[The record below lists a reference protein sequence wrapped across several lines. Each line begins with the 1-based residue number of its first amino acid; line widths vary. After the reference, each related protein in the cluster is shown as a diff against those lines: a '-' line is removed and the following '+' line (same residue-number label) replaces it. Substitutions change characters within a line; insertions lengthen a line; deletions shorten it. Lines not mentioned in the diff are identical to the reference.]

1 MKQFCALLYA
11 VLAIAILPALFIT
24 TTVGCS
30 PDSEE
35 KEEEVLIPP
44 VPEPIPEP
52 EPSWADGI
60 VEIEIGRHRSGSQ
73 LLSAIEE
80 KGFKARR
87 MMGPNLRRRDF
98 PVSNQP
104 GTSYITIVTLLEAG
118 LTEIVTIDEIRE
130 RFRELGY
137 RPMTLE
143 EAAELRIQLTDQPD
157 STKDSELSDME
168 KRWSYFFV
176 LITEEHAE
184 YLANEGE
191 EFMPTLYRAS
201 VRARYGE
208 EFGLGILSAERR
220 IFDPHIEELKMVTL
234 LQDTVDNAGTRFACA
249 IPPALLKKIKN
260 ERGK

>member
-1 MKQFCALLYA
+1 MKQFCALLHT
-11 VLAIAILPALFIT
+11 VLAIAILPILFIT
-24 TTVGCS
+24 VTVGCS
-30 PDSEE
+30 PDNEE

-44 VPEPIPEP
+44 IPEPIPEP

-60 VEIEIGRHRSGSQ
+60 VEIKTGRHKSGSQ
-73 LLSAIEE
+73 LLSAMEE
-80 KGFKARR
+80 EGFRARR
-87 MMGPNLRRRDF
+87 MMGPNMMRRDF

-104 GTSYITIVTLLEAG
+104 GTSHITIVTLLEAG
-118 LTEIVTIDEIRE
+118 ITEIVTIDEIRE

-176 LITEEHAE
+176 LITEKHAE

-191 EFMPTLYRAS
+191 EFMPTLYRGS

-208 EFGLGILSAERR
+208 EFGFGILSAERR
-220 IFDPHIEELKMVTL
+220 IFDPYAKEMKMVTL
-234 LQDTVDNAGTRFACA
+234 LGDNTRNDGTRFACA
-249 IPPALLKKIKN
+249 ITPALLKKIRS
-260 ERGK
+260 EGGE